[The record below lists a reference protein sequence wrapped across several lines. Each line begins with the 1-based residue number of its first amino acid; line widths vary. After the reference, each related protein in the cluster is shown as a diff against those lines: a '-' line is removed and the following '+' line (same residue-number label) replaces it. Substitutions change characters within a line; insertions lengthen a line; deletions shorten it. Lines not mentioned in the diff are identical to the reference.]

1 MLVYLNQSQ
10 LLTKLFK
17 DIKMKEQLQTAFSN
31 LTDKLLGW
39 MNAFIQN
46 IPNLALAII
55 VLVAAYF
62 IAKYINKYTY
72 KLVSKRVEQESIS
85 SIISRISAVT
95 VVLLG
100 LFLALGI
107 LNLSKTLTSLLTGA
121 GVAGLVIGLALQ
133 GTLSNTIAGV
143 VISFRKKIQI
153 GNWVETNGYSG
164 EIIDINLKDFTLKE
178 ADNNMVV
185 IPNKMILENPL
196 KNYSLTTRMRVFIEC
211 GVGYE
216 SDLELV
222 EDLTKKTIAKAF
234 DQVETPEDVEFYYTE
249 FGDSSIN
256 YLCRFWIDAESMLE
270 KLRAKTKAI
279 IEIKKAYDSEGINI
293 PFPIRTLQFDNK
305 LNVKASELED
315 AFSNN

>member
-1 MLVYLNQSQ
+1 MLVYSFDQCLKFT
-10 LLTKLFK
+10 TKK
-17 DIKMKEQLQTAFSN
+17 NTYMKEQLNTAFNN

-39 MNAFIQN
+39 LNAIIEN
-46 IPNLALAII
+46 LPNLALAII
-55 VLVAAYF
+55 VLMSAYF
-62 IAKYINKYTY
+62 IAKYVNKFTY
-72 KLVSKRVEQESIS
+72 KLVSKRVQQESIS
-85 SIISRISAVT
+85 SIMARISAVV
-95 VVLLG
+95 VVLVG

-107 LNLSKTLTSLLTGA
+107 LNLSKTLTSLITGA

-196 KNYSLTTRMRVFIEC
+196 KNYSLTTRMRVFLEC

-216 SDLELV
+216 SDLEHV
-222 EDLTKKTIAKAF
+222 EQLTKETIANTF
-234 DQVETPEDVEFYYTE
+234 DQVEGPEDVEFYYTE
-249 FGDSSIN
+249 FGGSSIN

-279 IEIKKAYDSEGINI
+279 IEIKKAYDKNNINI

-305 LNVKASELED
+305 LSVEGGKMQES
-315 AFSNN
+315 FSNN